1 LRVKGEPPVV
11 LSRADAYAGVLIDDL
26 TTKGAQEPYRMF
38 TSRAEYRLLLRED
51 NADLRL
57 SDTGRRVG
65 LLPEVRYR
73 RFLAKREG
81 IEAFRKRLESTRVVA
96 SHPLCAA
103 VESAGG
109 APLRPGT
116 TYAEALRRPE
126 VNAGMLLS
134 CDPDLRGAT
143 PEAVEQA
150 ELSIKYDGY
159 IRRQEEEARKLRKY
173 EGMAFPEEFP
183 FGTVP
188 GLSAEVRDKLLRVRP
203 ASIGQAQ
210 RIPGVTPAAVALL
223 LVYLRRGGE
232 PARASAPGET
242 PA

>member
-1 LRVKGEPPVV
+1 
-11 LSRADAYAGVLIDDL
+11 
-26 TTKGAQEPYRMF
+26 MF
-38 TSRAEYRLLLRED
+38 TARAEYRLLLRED

-65 LLPEVRYR
+65 RLPSVRYR

-81 IEAFRKRLESTRVVA
+81 IEAFRKRVEATRVAA

-126 VNAGMLLS
+126 VNAAMLLS
-134 CDPDLRGAT
+134 FDPDLRGAT

-159 IRRQEEEARKLRKY
+159 IRRQEEEARRLRKF
-173 EGMAFPEEFP
+173 EGMSFPEGFP
-183 FGTVP
+183 FATVP
-188 GLSAEVRDKLLRVRP
+188 GLSAEVRDKLVRVRP
-203 ASIGQAQ
+203 ASIGQAH

-223 LVYLRRGGE
+223 LVHLRRGV
-232 PARASAPGET
+232 
-242 PA
+242 